1 MPNRDLSTILD
12 GLTQWSF
19 LALIGLCL
27 LLRLMDLFKVK
38 SWAPDFYR
46 AFYYYDSRTGILVMA
61 MGFFALI
68 FLFALGLGI
77 LASVFGL

>member
-1 MPNRDLSTILD
+1 MPNRVISTILD
-12 GLTQWSF
+12 GLAQWSF

-27 LLRLMDLFKVK
+27 LLRLMDLFKVN
-38 SWAPDFYR
+38 SWAPGFCR

-68 FLFALGLGI
+68 FLFAIGLGI
-77 LASVFGL
+77 LASAFGL